1 MNFLGEFSKNFDCKS
16 EIYTFVVNFTLQN
29 LRYDKVMLRLLYD
42 SFLDMLAPRKCLVCE
57 SLLSEQYSHESWGL
71 ANYICGRCFDRLPPA
86 PQPDDI
92 LLGVA
97 KNFQGDT
104 LAIHSLV
111 ARFQR
116 VDALDSDATSV
127 TPLLY
132 ALKYHGMQRLGRLL
146 GQELG
151 QLLLML
157 GANAYDAIIPVPIHS
172 ARERERGY
180 NQSKHIAEGIA
191 DILHLPVETRWIRRH
206 TYTLSQTNFSREERK
221 QNVDRAFMIG
231 NARKAIAHIKGSS
244 VLLVDDILTT
254 GATLNACAM
263 TLLELGARR
272 VDAATVAKA

>member
-1 MNFLGEFSKNFDCKS
+1 
-16 EIYTFVVNFTLQN
+16 
-29 LRYDKVMLRLLYD
+29 MLRLLYD

-57 SLLSEQYSHESWGL
+57 SLLSEQYSHESGGL
-71 ANYICGRCFDRLPPA
+71 ADYICGRCFDRLPPA
-86 PQPDDI
+86 PRPND
-92 LLGVA
+92 LLSGVA

-104 LAIHSLV
+104 LAIHSLT
-111 ARFQR
+111 ARIQR
-116 VDALDSDATSV
+116 AEDVESDSTSV

-132 ALKYHGMQRLGRLL
+132 ALKYHGMQHLGRLL

-157 GANAYDAIIPVPIHS
+157 GANSYDAIIPVPIHS

-221 QNVDRAFMIG
+221 QNVHRVFMIG
-231 NARKAIAHIKGSS
+231 KAKDARKCIKGSS

>member
-1 MNFLGEFSKNFDCKS
+1 
-16 EIYTFVVNFTLQN
+16 
-29 LRYDKVMLRLLYD
+29 MLRLLYD
-42 SFLDMLAPRKCLVCE
+42 SFLDMLAPRKCLACE
-57 SLLSEQYSHESWGL
+57 SLIAENYSHGSGGL
-71 ANYICGRCFDRLPPA
+71 AEYICGRCFDRLPPA
-86 PQPDDI
+86 PHPHDI
-92 LLGVA
+92 LSGVA

-104 LAIHSLV
+104 LAIHSLA

-116 VDALDSDATSV
+116 AERIGSDSSSI

-151 QLLLML
+151 HLLLVL

-180 NQSKHIAEGIA
+180 NQSKHIADGIA

-221 QNVDRAFMIG
+221 QNVHRAFMIG
-231 NARKAIAHIKGSS
+231 KAKDAGAQIKGSS